1 MEETDRNSQ
10 LNNSPF
16 WLIKE
21 QGLDRE
27 AIWADSVRVFSGH
40 QVCAS
45 EFLLLQIENCL
56 KLKQLSDLKNTP
68 PPPTAKIHRIKT
80 FFIRLKSISQ
90 KD

>member
-27 AIWADSVRVFSGH
+27 AIWADSVGIFSGH
-40 QVCAS
+40 QVCPS
-45 EFLLLQIENCL
+45 EFLLVQIENCL
-56 KLKQLSDLKNTP
+56 KLTQLSDLEKYS
-68 PPPTAKIHRIKT
+68 PTSHCQD
-80 FFIRLKSISQ
+80 S
-90 KD
+90 